1 MDITNHINVDRT
13 LKELGVDIFKLKP
26 NSEKRVFKICE
37 ICKKEELKKY
47 RYIAALKQTKCI
59 NCSNAL
65 NGRNNKDKISAT
77 NKKYFE
83 THIHPRL
90 GVKHT
95 EETRKKIVENR
106 KPYTATEET
115 RRKLSEANSGTR
127 NGFYGKKHSEKT
139 LEKMRQNGIKNARRG
154 SDCNFYGKT
163 YYAKVVEYQRKDG
176 KTIKLKSNWEV
187 KFAQYLDSNNINWEY
202 EKQSFPITY
211 EYEGKIKNGT
221 YIPDFFLDNEVI
233 EVKGYWHKDAR
244 VKFDT
249 FKIQYPQIKIRLL
262 EKKQLRELGISL

>member
-1 MDITNHINVDRT
+1 
-13 LKELGVDIFKLKP
+13 
-26 NSEKRVFKICE
+26 
-37 ICKKEELKKY
+37 
-47 RYIAALKQTKCI
+47 
-59 NCSNAL
+59 
-65 NGRNNKDKISAT
+65 
-77 NKKYFE
+77 
-83 THIHPRL
+83 
-90 GVKHT
+90 
-95 EETRKKIVENR
+95 
-106 KPYTATEET
+106 
-115 RRKLSEANSGTR
+115 
-127 NGFYGKKHSEKT
+127 
-139 LEKMRQNGIKNARRG
+139 MRQNGIKNARRG
-154 SDCNFYGKT
+154 ADCNFYGKT

-202 EKQSFPITY
+202 ERQSFPITY

-244 VKFDT
+244 IKFDT